1 MHKAMIAKTRPTI
14 EELCKSDGTTT
25 SLHPEMVNDYF
36 SSVFT
41 SEDDFVPVPQTDSSP
56 SIIDTLVITP
66 QIILTKLNNLESGK
80 SPGPDGWPTDLIKCT
95 AESICFPLSI
105 LYT

>member
-1 MHKAMIAKTRPTI
+1 VFEKLEKEKKFHDWTWAALNLQPSDLRSNSRVKTHSTI

-25 SLHPEMVNDYF
+25 SLHPEMVNLFYDYF

-41 SEDDFVPVPQTDSSP
+41 SEDDFVPVPQTNSSP

-66 QIILTKLNNLESGK
+66 QIVLTKLK
-80 SPGPDGWPTDLIKCT
+80 
-95 AESICFPLSI
+95 
-105 LYT
+105 